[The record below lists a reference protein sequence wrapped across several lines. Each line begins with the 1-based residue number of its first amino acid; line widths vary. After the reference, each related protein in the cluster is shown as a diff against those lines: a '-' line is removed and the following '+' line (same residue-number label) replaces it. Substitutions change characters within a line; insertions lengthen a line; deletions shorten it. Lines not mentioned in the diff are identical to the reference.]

1 MNVRFSGEV
10 DRIAGY
16 ARDEAMRTGWYG
28 IGIDHLFLGILR
40 HSDNDVCNLL
50 RGLELDLGEMKEF
63 LDSRL
68 MQDKP
73 VPYNDFDKVRLTRCT
88 QNIMS
93 LAVYEALKYNSPEV
107 LSTHLL
113 LAMIRNEESW
123 GKTYLVNFDYNY
135 ENLGAMMVEQ
145 EMLGAP
151 SEPRQPAEKEA
162 PDQAIDLSGALSEQ
176 LGILF
181 ESVSNNSND
190 IS

>member
-28 IGIDHLFLGILR
+28 IGIDHLLLGILR

-151 SEPRQPAEKEA
+151 SEPRQPAEKET